1 MPEERKLVSVLF
13 ADVVGSTSLGAEN
26 DPEVVR
32 LTMSRYFARMK
43 EIAEGHGG
51 TVEKFIGDAV
61 MVVFGVPVVHDD
73 DAERAVR
80 AAVAMRDAM
89 AALNEEISL
98 QLGARIAVNT
108 GEAVTGTGTPGQFLV
123 TGDTVNVAARLQQG
137 ADTGEVI
144 VGALTEKLTRGAV
157 EYASHASIVAK
168 GKPEPIA
175 VFTAVR
181 MRSSVPEQV
190 RGLPGMRAQ
199 LVGRERELRML
210 LETFDRVAAERRA
223 YLFTIVGSPG
233 LGKSRLVGEVLAR
246 VAAGGRAHIARG
258 RALPYGVGITYWP
271 LMEIVRQ
278 DAGVASTDER
288 DAVIAKL
295 EARIAALFP
304 REEDRARVGARLI
317 AMLGLETSASALL
330 AGDAA
335 RLGAEIGWAMR
346 RYLEALAHAKPTL
359 VVVDDLQ
366 WAEPAIFELLDDV
379 LERATNAPL
388 LVVCIA
394 RPEVLEQHAS
404 WTSGRSNATTI
415 TLEPLSNADTA
426 TLISRLLDVDDLP
439 DALRTRVVERSEGN
453 PLFCEEFV
461 RMLIDD
467 GVIERV
473 GERWRATARVQD
485 VRVPESIQAV
495 IAARI
500 DRLPQDEKRALQ
512 IASVVGER
520 FGSGQVQT
528 LGGGDIPLAALRR
541 KGLVVE
547 DDDADA
553 LDSYRFRHLLVRD
566 VAYAALPKLERA
578 DLHDRFAEL
587 LASEVGDRRAEF
599 AQIIAYHAE
608 RALTLT
614 VELRL
619 GGAALRDRAAR
630 AIASSLDAA
639 SRVAGYRA
647 ANLID
652 RHLEL
657 ARRAVAA
664 APDAVTDAERIGLA
678 MREGELLEIR
688 GAYPQA
694 MAAFAAARDDAIG
707 IGKLTLAAQAQVA
720 SLRVLVF
727 ADATWDQWREESA
740 RALQLAND
748 SGDHLSAIDAG
759 LHMLEARWSRGELSV
774 MLEEG
779 EKLLGAAAALHD
791 SARIGLIASRLC
803 GPALHGGHP
812 AQLERFMRLAN
823 EQAALVGA
831 PQPHWSVHAQT
842 RRLLLGGQLGA
853 AADATRALMSLAADT
868 KDAQRWIGASRMLAE
883 ILLEQHD
890 PEAAAVI
897 DAALA
902 ESVRVGERWNR
913 SELFGMRALAA
924 LQRGDL
930 AVAEPAANH
939 AVAMAFPGDVSA
951 EAEAASALAQ
961 VRAAQGRHDEADREL
976 RRAFELVNGTE
987 FVTAFSEIAFARA
1000 DFLIQQGRVQE
1011 STKLLDD
1018 IDRRNARSGYEQISA
1033 RSRRLREVASA
1044 RT

>member
-1 MPEERKLVSVLF
+1 MTEERKIVSVLF
-13 ADVVGSTSLGAEN
+13 ADVVGSTSLGADN

-32 LTMSRYFARMK
+32 STMARYFERMK
-43 EIAEGHGG
+43 EIAEAHGG

-73 DAERAVR
+73 DAERSIR
-80 AAVAMRDAM
+80 AALAMRDAIP
-89 AALNEEISL
+89 ALNREISL

-108 GEAVTGTGTPGQFLV
+108 GEAVAGTGTPGQFLV

-144 VGALTEKLTRGAV
+144 AGALTEKLTRGGV
-157 EYASHASIVAK
+157 EYAPHAPVAAK

-175 VFTAVR
+175 AFTAVR
-181 MRSSVPEQV
+181 MRSSVPEQI

-199 LVGRERELRML
+199 LVGRERELRLM

-223 YLFTIVGSPG
+223 HLFTIVGSPG

-246 VAAGGRAHIARG
+246 VAAGDRAHIARG

-278 DAGVASTDER
+278 DAGVSSSDER
-288 DAVIAKL
+288 DAVVAKL

-304 REEDRARVGARLI
+304 REEDRARVGSRLI
-317 AMLGLETSASALL
+317 AMLGLETGAIALL
-330 AGDAA
+330 GGDPA
-335 RLGAEIGWAMR
+335 RLTSEIGWAMR

-366 WAEPAIFELLDDV
+366 WAEPAVFDVLDDV

-415 TLEPLSNADTA
+415 TLEPLSSADTA

-439 DALRTRVVERSEGN
+439 APLRARVVERAEGN

-500 DRLPQDEKRALQ
+500 DRLSVVEKRALQ
-512 IASVVGER
+512 IASVIGER
-520 FGSGQVQT
+520 FGAGQVQT
-528 LGGGDIPLAALRR
+528 LGGVDPPLAALRR
-541 KGLVVE
+541 KGLVFE
-547 DDDADA
+547 DDDDDA
-553 LDSYRFRHLLVRD
+553 RDSYRFRHLLVRD
-566 VAYAALPKLERA
+566 VAYLALPKLERA
-578 DLHDRFAEL
+578 DLHDRFAQL

-599 AQIIAYHAE
+599 AQIIAYHSE
-608 RALTLT
+608 RALTLS

-619 GGAALRDRAAR
+619 GGVVLRDRAAR
-630 AIASSLDAA
+630 AVASSLDAA
-639 SRVAGYRA
+639 ARVAGYRA
-647 ANLID
+647 APLID
-652 RHLEL
+652 RHLEI
-657 ARRAVAA
+657 ARRAVAV
-664 APDAVTDAERIGLA
+664 APDAITAAERIGLA

-688 GAYPQA
+688 GAYTEA
-694 MAAFAAARDDAIG
+694 LAAFAAARDGAIG
-707 IGKLTLAAQAQVA
+707 IGELTLAAQAQVTL
-720 SLRVLVF
+720 LRVLVF
-727 ADATWDQWREESA
+727 ADVTWDRWREESA
-740 RALQLAND
+740 RALQLASE
-748 SGDHLSAIDAG
+748 SGDKLSAVDAG
-759 LHMLEARWSRGELSV
+759 LHLLEARWSRGELSA
-774 MLEEG
+774 MLAEG
-779 EKLLGAAAALHD
+779 EKLLDAATALHD
-791 SARIGLIASRLC
+791 PARIGLVASRLC

-812 AQLERFMRLAN
+812 ALLERYTALAV
-823 EQAALVGA
+823 EQAALLGA
-831 PQPHWSVHAQT
+831 PQPHWVLHAKA
-842 RRLLLGGQLGA
+842 RRLILGGQLGLA
-853 AADATRALMSLAADT
+853 AEASRELMSRAADT
-868 KDAQRWIGASRMLAE
+868 QDAQRWLGAARMLAE
-883 ILLEQHD
+883 ILLEERD
-890 PEAAAVI
+890 PGAADIVELAI
-897 DAALA
+897 A

-913 SELFGMRALAA
+913 SELFGLRAIAA
-924 LQRGDL
+924 LQRGDV
-930 AVAEPAANH
+930 AVAEAAAND
-939 AVAMAFPGDVSA
+939 AIAMVFPGDISA
-951 EAEAASALAQ
+951 ESEGARVLGL
-961 VRAAQGRHDEADREL
+961 VLAAQGRIDEADREL
-976 RRAFELVNGTE
+976 RRALDLVAATE
-987 FVTAFSEIAFARA
+987 FISGFGETALTRA
-1000 DFLIQQGRVQE
+1000 DFLIQQERVPEATQ
-1011 STKLLDD
+1011 LLDD
-1018 IDRRNARSGYEQISA
+1018 IDRKMERAGYAGVAE
-1033 RSRRLREVASA
+1033 RSRRLREAASA